1 MQLLL
6 GGGEFKGLQYPGLH
20 GLDQGDSVGHYIIP
34 LRVVPGSLP
43 AGFTVSHGLVTPA
56 EQ

>member
-6 GGGEFKGLQYPGLH
+6 GGGEFQGLQYPGLH